1 MAATSAARFE
11 HSVRRSQ
18 LPESGSVRVGVCTW
32 DPELEVVG
40 EAGSVGEAMVK
51 IPALRPDVAVL
62 DVRLPDGNG
71 IELCRDLLSALP
83 DLRLPDVD
91 VVHL

>member
-32 DPELEVVG
+32 HPELEVVG
-40 EAGSVGEAMVK
+40 EA
-51 IPALRPDVAVL
+51 
-62 DVRLPDGNG
+62 
-71 IELCRDLLSALP
+71 
-83 DLRLPDVD
+83 
-91 VVHL
+91 